1 MATTIETDLKEV
13 LGDIQKELREIRG
26 DLSDLK
32 LNQFRMEEKLSG
44 QINALDGKLSGQIN
58 ALDGKLS
65 GQINALDEKLSGQI
79 NVTDEKLSGQINVLD
94 EKVTGFGKRLEN
106 QEFTNRGILIALILS
121 LIAGA
126 AKLFGLIPPT

>member
-32 LNQFRMEEKLSG
+32 LNQSRMEE
-44 QINALDGKLSGQIN
+44 KLSGQIN

-79 NVTDEKLSGQINVLD
+79 NVTDEKLSEQINVLD

>member
-32 LNQFRMEEKLSG
+32 LNQSRMEE
-44 QINALDGKLSGQIN
+44 
-58 ALDGKLS
+58 KLS

>member
-13 LGDIQKELREIRG
+13 LGDIQKELKEIRH

-58 ALDGKLS
+58 ALDG
-65 GQINALDEKLSGQI
+65 KLSGQI

-126 AKLFGLIPPT
+126 AKLFGLIPTT